1 MNEEMIR
8 MIKTDKKSNIEYWDK
23 MEQACQDTVERIV
36 NDIFKL
42 NEDAKIDISKAVLD
56 TIINKCK
63 EYGINTDVA
72 FPFID
77 EDY

>member
-1 MNEEMIR
+1 MDEKMVE
-8 MIKTDKKSNIEYWDK
+8 MIKTDKKANTEYWDE
-23 MEQACQDTVERIV
+23 MEQACQDTVERII

-42 NEDAKIDISKAVLD
+42 NEDAKIDISKAVLE

-63 EYGINTDVA
+63 EYGIDTEVA

>member
-8 MIKTDKKSNIEYWDK
+8 MIKTDKKANTEYWDA
-23 MEQACQDTVERIV
+23 M
-36 NDIFKL
+36 
-42 NEDAKIDISKAVLD
+42 DAKIDISKAVLE

-63 EYGINTDVA
+63 EYGINTEVA